1 MLGFV
6 RGAAEERFG
15 EHLSTGDRRGKG
27 LTQGM
32 GTDRDLAARKQDSPL
47 CKQELQEEAG
57 ATTPGMGRLTR
68 AGSWQ
73 LWV

>member
-1 MLGFV
+1 MNTCQ
-6 RGAAEERFG
+6 RGTEGARARLRAA
-15 EHLSTGDRRGKG
+15 L
-27 LTQGM
+27 M

-47 CKQELQEEAG
+47 CTQELQEEAG
-57 ATTPGMGRLTR
+57 ATTPGMGRLTW